1 MTKRQEELYIVIKQ
15 FINDKGYSPTV
26 RELGEITKKSSPG
39 TTFNKLKKLK
49 EKGFITYEKGKSRTI
64 KILK

>member
-1 MTKRQEELYIVIKQ
+1 MTKRQEELYVVIKQ

-26 RELGEITKKSSPG
+26 RELGAITKKSSPA
-39 TTFNKLKKLK
+39 TTFNKLRALK
-49 EKGFITYEKGKSRTI
+49 VKGYITYEEGKARTI